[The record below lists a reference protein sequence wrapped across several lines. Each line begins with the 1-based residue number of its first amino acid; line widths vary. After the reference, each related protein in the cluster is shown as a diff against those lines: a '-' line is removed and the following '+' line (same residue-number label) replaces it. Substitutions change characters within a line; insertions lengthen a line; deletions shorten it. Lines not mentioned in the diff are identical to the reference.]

1 MDFKRGTNRASRIIT
16 ERSTWPSV
24 EHNRESRAFLVRAHL
39 VFSSFS
45 LSYFAIVLGV
55 CWSDFLQRFESYEDR
70 FRAVVIVRLAIFSE
84 LPFLSQ
90 FFFSPLLLEVLWGF
104 LFCSSFAL
112 KWYECAF
119 FLSNA
124 HCLSHSFVLAS
135 PLLMTIWDSDSYNNV
150 YRMPICFEETRIY
163 GRDSLCFCCCLF
175 NALCIFLLSL

>member
-135 PLLMTIWDSDSYNNV
+135 FLLMTISDCLILVVTFIGCRFASKK
-150 YRMPICFEETRIY
+150 CAFTGET
-163 GRDSLCFCCCLF
+163 LCVFVVVCLTPSASFC
-175 NALCIFLLSL
+175 

>member
-39 VFSSFS
+39 VSSRPS
-45 LSYFAIVLGV
+45 L
-55 CWSDFLQRFESYEDR
+55 
-70 FRAVVIVRLAIFSE
+70 
-84 LPFLSQ
+84 FLSLTLQ
-90 FFFSPLLLEVLWGF
+90 SFWESVGEIFCSDSKATRIVFPPSWLCASRSLANCLSCLSFFFPLLLEVLWGF

-135 PLLMTIWDSDSYNNV
+135 PLLSQFETLI
-150 YRMPICFEETRIY
+150 PIITSIGCRFASKKCAFTGET
-163 GRDSLCFCCCLF
+163 LCVFVVVCLTPSASFC
-175 NALCIFLLSL
+175 